1 VANPS
6 VNCVPW
12 NAINGTGVY
21 NYIYKHSS
29 TIDSFFYNLSIVS
42 MNIYEVIFI
51 IASILI
57 GGGGTYYFVSQGQYI
72 ATILFL
78 IGSILVLVIY
88 GLLWFGPSGEYA
100 GKKVPWPPVIN
111 TCPDYLTYFKRTVSG
126 SSSPTDTCVDRTGVS
141 KNGGITVFPP
151 DGNSNSPDSCFFVLK
166 KGASKADLCKETIA
180 AGLTWEGITDGES
193 CFNPAGGSTGPA
205 TGPAVPGANCPST

>member
-1 VANPS
+1 
-6 VNCVPW
+6 
-12 NAINGTGVY
+12 
-21 NYIYKHSS
+21 
-29 TIDSFFYNLSIVS
+29 

-57 GGGGTYYFVSQGQYI
+57 GGGGTYFFASKGQYI
-72 ATILFL
+72 ATALFL

-88 GLLWFGPSGEYA
+88 GLLWFGPAGEYA

-111 TCPDYLTYFKRTVSG
+111 TCPDYLTFFNRTVSNAV
-126 SSSPTDTCVDRTGVS
+126 TNTCVDRIGVS
-141 KNGGITVFPP
+141 KNGSITVFPP
-151 DGNSNSPDSCFFVLK
+151 DGNSQSPDSCFFVLT
-166 KGASKADLCKETIA
+166 KGASRADRCKETIA

-193 CFNPAGGSTGPA
+193 CFNPSGGSSGSG